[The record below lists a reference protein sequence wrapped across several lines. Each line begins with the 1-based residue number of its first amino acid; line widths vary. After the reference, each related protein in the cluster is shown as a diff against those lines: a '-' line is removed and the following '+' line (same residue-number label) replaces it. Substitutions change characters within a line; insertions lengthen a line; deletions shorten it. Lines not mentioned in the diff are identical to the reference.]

1 MSRPTVRFVTSSGE
15 RSIGVRR
22 GTSLMRAAVK
32 AGLPIGQSCR
42 GLGICAA
49 CKVRVVSG
57 EVAPPDLLER
67 SLTARIPLER
77 GERYACRA
85 RVVGECSITT
95 SYW

>member
-1 MSRPTVRFVTSSGE
+1 
-15 RSIGVRR
+15 
-22 GTSLMRAAVK
+22 MRAAVK

-57 EVAPPDLLER
+57 DVDAPDLLER
-67 SLTARIPLER
+67 RLAARIPLEP

-85 RVVGECSITT
+85 HVVADCTITT
-95 SYW
+95 TYW